1 MFNVEPVEWIGYA
14 ASILIIISLAMTYI
28 VKLRILNS
36 IGCFLFVVYGL
47 YVKAYPV
54 AISNA
59 VIILINI
66 YNLYNISKQMK
77 NKQYKQNTPLK

>member
-1 MFNVEPVEWIGYA
+1 MFSVDPVEWVGYA
-14 ASILIIISLAMTYI
+14 ASILIVVSLTMTSI
-28 VKLRILNS
+28 VKLRIINS

-66 YNLYNISKQMK
+66 YNLYNISKQRRDK
-77 NKQYKQNTPLK
+77 

>member
-1 MFNVEPVEWIGYA
+1 MFSVEPVEWIGYA
-14 ASILIIISLAMTYI
+14 ASILIVISLTMTSI
-28 VKLRILNS
+28 VKLRIINS

-66 YNLYNISKQMK
+66 YNLYNLSKQRK
-77 NKQYKQNTPLK
+77 NK